1 MDDSAAIIITG
12 LVMWLVELAKRLGLD
27 RFYVPALACGLGGL
41 LSALW
46 GCFLE
51 PGACLLP
58 AVKEGLLL
66 GAVAGGLYGFG
77 RAALGRK
84 GDAD

>member
-1 MDDSAAIIITG
+1 MDQGAAVIIAG
-12 LVMWLVELAKRLGLD
+12 LVVWLVELAKRLGLD
-27 RFYVPALACGLGGL
+27 KFYVPALACGLRGL

-46 GCFLE
+46 GYFLQ
-51 PGACLLP
+51 PGEAILP

-84 GDAD
+84 GGTD

>member
-1 MDDSAAIIITG
+1 MDDAAAVIITG
-12 LVMWLVELAKRLGLD
+12 LVVWLVELAKRLGLD

-46 GCFLE
+46 CYFLQ
-51 PGACLLP
+51 PGEALLS

-84 GDAD
+84 E